1 MNNLPVGVSQ
11 WSAREITEADRDA
24 SMRLEAFLEEHQ
36 SESPL
41 SQYLQ
46 ILFRR
51 RWIVLAFVLAG
62 VLTALYLTLNVTPL
76 YRATTKLEIAREAA
90 KVVKVDGVEP
100 DESSRNLEF
109 YQTQYGLLKARSLA
123 ELVVRKLRL
132 SENDT
137 FMYGY
142 ARSKPPKMTASERA
156 LRRARF
162 ERSAAGILLN
172 HLTVAPVRNSSLV
185 DVSFDSPDPTLSAN
199 VVNAIAENYISSN
212 LARRFNSSAYA
223 RKFLE
228 DQLARTRAQLEQS
241 EREVV
246 GYATRERI
254 INLDGAPASGASAGG
269 ATTPTTSA
277 SSPGQSLV
285 GADLTSLN
293 SALSTAK
300 AERIAAQARYDQ
312 ARNAGGTSSQT
323 LADPATTQLR
333 NSRAALVVEYSKMA
347 TQFKADYP
355 QMQALKRQID
365 EITRQLSQQNTGV
378 VSSLR
383 SDYQAAVQREAALQS
398 QVNGLKEGVLDL
410 RRRSI
415 QYNIFQRD
423 ADTNRVLYD
432 GLLQRYKEVGIAGG
446 VGTNNVS
453 VVDPALAPGG
463 PFTPRTTMNLL
474 LGLIAGTLVGAAL
487 AFLLE
492 QLDES
497 ILAPHDLEKK
507 LGIPL
512 LGSVPKVPDADNPL
526 VELEDPKS
534 PLAEAYLSVQTSL
547 RFATSTGAP
556 RVLLLTSS
564 RESEGKS
571 TTAIAIARNFAAL
584 GRSVILIDADMRDP
598 STHKLLGLSNAFG
611 LSHALSGTEDL
622 RQLVQPG
629 PHDLMLVM
637 TAGPIP
643 PNPAELLAGPN
654 LARTLEALLQ
664 QVDHIVIDGPPVLGL
679 ADAPLMASV
688 AEATVFVI
696 AANDTRTKTA
706 RVSLRRLADVR
717 AHIIGAVLTKF
728 NAKSLGYEY
737 AYNYTYSYGDRT
749 SKSVIRK
756 TLRGIL
762 PSRTAKD

>member
-11 WSAREITEADRDA
+11 WSAREITEADRNA
-24 SMRLEAFLEEHQ
+24 SQRLEAFLEEHQ
-36 SESPL
+36 SESAL

-51 RWIVLAFVLAG
+51 RWIVLAFILAG

-90 KVVKVDGVEP
+90 KVVKVDDVEP
-100 DESSRNLEF
+100 EESSRNLEF

-142 ARSKPPKMTASERA
+142 GRAKPPKLTPSERA
-156 LRRARF
+156 VRRARL
-162 ERSAAGILLN
+162 ERSAAGILLS
-172 HLTVAPVRNSSLV
+172 HLTINPVRSSSLV
-185 DVSFDSPDPTLSAN
+185 DVSFDSPDPQLSAS
-199 VVNAIAENYISSN
+199 VVNAVAENYISSN

-246 GYATRERI
+246 SYATRERI
-254 INLDGAPASGASAGG
+254 INMDGSPAPSPGNGTSPAPASG
-269 ATTPTTSA
+269 
-277 SSPGQSLV
+277 PGQSLV
-285 GADLTSLN
+285 AADLSSLN
-293 SALSTAK
+293 AALGAAK
-300 AERIAAQARYDQ
+300 AERIAAQSRYDQ

-323 LADPATTQLR
+323 LADPAITQLR

-378 VSSLR
+378 VNSLR

-446 VGTNNVS
+446 VGTTNVS

-474 LGLIAGTLVGAAL
+474 LGLIAGTLIGAAL

-706 RVSLRRLADVR
+706 RVSLRRLADVK

>member
-24 SMRLEAFLEEHQ
+24 SLRLEAFLEEHQ

-51 RWIVLAFVLAG
+51 RWIVLAFIVAG

-90 KVVKVDGVEP
+90 KVVKVDDVEP
-100 DESSRNLEF
+100 DEASRNLEF

-132 SENDT
+132 NENDT

-142 ARSKPPKMTASERA
+142 SRAKPPKLTASERA
-156 LRRARF
+156 VRRARF
-162 ERSAAGILLN
+162 ERSAAGLLLS
-172 HLTVAPVRNSSLV
+172 HLTVNPVRSSSLV
-185 DVSFDSPDPTLSAN
+185 DVSFDSPDPQLSAN
-199 VVNAIAENYISSN
+199 VVNAIAENYIASN

-246 GYATRERI
+246 NYATRERI
-254 INLDGAPASGASAGG
+254 INMDGSPAPTPSGGSA
-269 ATTPTTSA
+269 TSPA
-277 SSPGQSLV
+277 PSSGPGQSLV
-285 GADLTSLN
+285 AADLSSLN
-293 SALSTAK
+293 SALAAAK
-300 AERIAAQARYDQ
+300 SERIAAQARYDQ
-312 ARNAGGTSSQT
+312 ARRASGTSSET
-323 LADPATTQLR
+323 LSDPAVTQLR
-333 NSRAALVVEYSKMA
+333 NSRAQLMVEYSKMA
-347 TQFKADYP
+347 TQFKPDYP

-365 EITRQLSQQNTGV
+365 EISHQLSQQNTGI

-383 SDYQAAVQREAALQS
+383 GNYDAAAQREAALQS

-507 LGIPL
+507 LGVPL
-512 LGSVPKVPDADNPL
+512 LGSVPRVPDADNPL

-571 TTAIAIARNFAAL
+571 TSAIAIARNFAAL

-679 ADAPLMASV
+679 ADAPLMATV

-706 RVSLRRLADVR
+706 RVSLRRLADVK

-762 PSRTAKD
+762 PSRSAKD

>member
-11 WSAREITEADRDA
+11 WSAREITEADRNA
-24 SMRLEAFLEEHQ
+24 SQRLEAFLEEHQ
-36 SESPL
+36 SESAL

-51 RWIVLAFVLAG
+51 RWIVLAFILAG

-90 KVVKVDGVEP
+90 KVVKVDDVEP
-100 DESSRNLEF
+100 EESSRNLEF

-142 ARSKPPKMTASERA
+142 GRAKPPKLTPSERA
-156 LRRARF
+156 VRRARL
-162 ERSAAGILLN
+162 ERSAAGILLS
-172 HLTVAPVRNSSLV
+172 HLTINPVRSSSLV
-185 DVSFDSPDPTLSAN
+185 DVSFDSPDPQLSAS
-199 VVNAIAENYISSN
+199 VVNAVAENYISSN

-246 GYATRERI
+246 SYATRERI
-254 INLDGAPASGASAGG
+254 INMDGSPAPSPGNGTSPAPASG
-269 ATTPTTSA
+269 
-277 SSPGQSLV
+277 PGQSLV
-285 GADLTSLN
+285 AADLSSLN
-293 SALSTAK
+293 AALGAAK
-300 AERIAAQARYDQ
+300 AERIAAQSRYDQ

-323 LADPATTQLR
+323 LADPAITQLR

-378 VSSLR
+378 VNSLR

-474 LGLIAGTLVGAAL
+474 LGLIAGTLIGAAL

-706 RVSLRRLADVR
+706 RVSLRRLADVK

>member
-24 SMRLEAFLEEHQ
+24 SLRLEAFLEEHQ

-41 SQYLQ
+41 AQYLQ

-51 RWIVLAFVLAG
+51 RWIVLAFIVAG

-90 KVVKVDGVEP
+90 KVVKVDDVEP
-100 DESSRNLEF
+100 DEASRNLEF

-142 ARSKPPKMTASERA
+142 NRAKPPKMTASERA
-156 LRRARF
+156 VRRARF
-162 ERSAAGILLN
+162 ERAAAGILLS
-172 HLTVAPVRNSSLV
+172 HLTVNPVRSSSLV
-185 DVSFDSPDPTLSAN
+185 DVSFDSPDPQLSAS

-246 GYATRERI
+246 SYATRERI
-254 INLDGAPASGASAGG
+254 INMDGAPATPPGG
-269 ATTPTTSA
+269 DSSTTAPG

-285 GADLTSLN
+285 AADLSSLN
-293 SALSTAK
+293 TALAAAK

-312 ARNAGGTSSQT
+312 ARNSSGTSSQT
-323 LADPATTQLR
+323 LADPAVTQLR
-333 NSRAALVVEYSKMA
+333 NSRAALMVEYSKMA
-347 TQFKADYP
+347 TQFKPDYP

-365 EITRQLSQQNTGV
+365 EITHQMSQQNSGV

-383 SDYQAAVQREAALQS
+383 GDYQAAVQREAALQS

-453 VVDPALAPGG
+453 VVDTALAPGG
-463 PFTPRTTMNLL
+463 PYTPRTTMNLL

-507 LGIPL
+507 LGVPL

-526 VELEDPKS
+526 VELDDPKS

-571 TTAIAIARNFAAL
+571 TSAIAIARNFAAL

-688 AEATVFVI
+688 AEATIFVI

-728 NAKSLGYEY
+728 NAKSVGYEY